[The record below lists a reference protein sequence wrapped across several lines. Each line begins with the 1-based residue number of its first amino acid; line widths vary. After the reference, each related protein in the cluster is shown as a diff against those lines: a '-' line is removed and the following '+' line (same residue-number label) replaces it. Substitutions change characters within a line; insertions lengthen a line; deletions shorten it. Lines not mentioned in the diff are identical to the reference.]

1 VNLSYEGA
9 DLKLSYE
16 LPYGVRVYG
25 GSGLFHKEPSSL
37 KPWSAQYGVE
47 FRSPWRLDFAAL
59 RPVAGVDLKNYQE
72 NQWKTDISAR
82 AGVQFDNLH
91 VLGRNLQIVAEYF
104 NGYSPSG
111 QFYKD
116 KIEYL
121 GIGAHFHF

>member
-1 VNLSYEGA
+1 
-9 DLKLSYE
+9 
-16 LPYGVRVYG
+16 
-25 GSGLFHKEPSSL
+25 
-37 KPWSAQYGVE
+37 
-47 FRSPWRLDFAAL
+47 LDFAAL
-59 RPVAGVDLKNYQE
+59 RPVAGIDLKNYQE
-72 NQWKTDISAR
+72 NQWQTDISAR